1 MRFTTSQD
9 KLAAAFALMAAI
21 SLSGY
26 TIGVGGSTRAGDVEQ
41 SPPAAEEPST
51 PTTDA

>member
-1 MRFTTSQD
+1 MHFTTSQD

-26 TIGVGGSTRAGDVEQ
+26 TLGVADTGGVGDADQ
-41 SPPAAEEPST
+41 SPPAAQEDAAPS
-51 PTTDA
+51 AEG

>member
-26 TIGVGGSTRAGDVEQ
+26 TIGVADGAGPADVDQ
-41 SPPAAEEPST
+41 GPPAAEESPAPPAT
-51 PTTDA
+51 E